1 MDPAKASDKRT
12 VQNFRYKVLRKL
24 KKIKLAWKDLNY
36 TTAPGVLILL
46 PSTPAIAPL
55 NQGSYQASHPF
66 PRPSAG
72 RQRLRRAGLDLPPG
86 LPTSRSA
93 VRELDKLD
101 QQAARR
107 ILAFL
112 HGRVATLDDPRS
124 IGEALKGSK
133 LGEFWKYRVGDY
145 RVIARIED
153 DALRVLVVRVGS
165 RDKVYR

>member
-1 MDPAKASDKRT
+1 M
-12 VQNFRYKVLRKL
+12 
-24 KKIKLAWKDLNY
+24 AWKVELD
-36 TTAPGVLILL
+36 
-46 PSTPAIAPL
+46 
-55 NQGSYQASHPF
+55 
-66 PRPSAG
+66 
-72 RQRLRRAGLDLPPG
+72 RA
-86 LPTSRSA
+86 A
-93 VRELDKLD
+93 VRELGKLD

-153 DALRVLVVRVGS
+153 DALRVLAVRVGS
-165 RDKVYR
+165 RGKAHGRIKSRSRKHT

>member
-1 MDPAKASDKRT
+1 M
-12 VQNFRYKVLRKL
+12 
-24 KKIKLAWKDLNY
+24 AWKVELD
-36 TTAPGVLILL
+36 
-46 PSTPAIAPL
+46 
-55 NQGSYQASHPF
+55 
-66 PRPSAG
+66 
-72 RQRLRRAGLDLPPG
+72 RA
-86 LPTSRSA
+86 A
-93 VRELDKLD
+93 VRELGKLD

-165 RDKVYR
+165 RDR

>member
-1 MDPAKASDKRT
+1 M
-12 VQNFRYKVLRKL
+12 
-24 KKIKLAWKDLNY
+24 AWKIELD
-36 TTAPGVLILL
+36 
-46 PSTPAIAPL
+46 
-55 NQGSYQASHPF
+55 
-66 PRPSAG
+66 
-72 RQRLRRAGLDLPPG
+72 RA
-86 LPTSRSA
+86 A
-93 VRELDKLD
+93 VRELGKLD

-133 LGEFWKYRVGDY
+133 LGEFWKYSAGDY

>member
-1 MDPAKASDKRT
+1 M
-12 VQNFRYKVLRKL
+12 
-24 KKIKLAWKDLNY
+24 AWKVELD
-36 TTAPGVLILL
+36 
-46 PSTPAIAPL
+46 
-55 NQGSYQASHPF
+55 
-66 PRPSAG
+66 
-72 RQRLRRAGLDLPPG
+72 RA
-86 LPTSRSA
+86 A

-101 QQAARR
+101 QQTPRR

-145 RVIARIED
+145 RVIARVED

-165 RDKVYR
+165 RGKVYR

>member
-1 MDPAKASDKRT
+1 M
-12 VQNFRYKVLRKL
+12 
-24 KKIKLAWKDLNY
+24 
-36 TTAPGVLILL
+36 
-46 PSTPAIAPL
+46 
-55 NQGSYQASHPF
+55 
-66 PRPSAG
+66 
-72 RQRLRRAGLDLPPG
+72 DLPPG